1 MNVLQISHCYYPPF
15 LDCSRQY
22 AALFKGTGIKATTVY
37 LTGEP
42 DDEVARATASD
53 EVIFLGYKSRD
64 VGGLKLDA
72 IRRIRQIAAEKE
84 YRFCIAHRAKPTY
97 VALLATRLPVISV
110 RHNFGDFDRYGRRLL
125 VNLFRKRLLLLG
137 VSNAV
142 RDEMR
147 ARLPHWPHE
156 QNETLNNR
164 IDVEAV
170 QAEQL
175 DRQEA
180 RRQLGLPADAWVV
193 ANVGRLHHDKD
204 QATLIR
210 GFAKALPQL
219 PGNSLLLVMGSG
231 PLELALK
238 NLAAELGVVDKV
250 CFAGQVP
257 NGRRYFRAFD
267 VFALTSDHEPFGMV
281 LLEAMA
287 AGLPI
292 ICSDCGGGA
301 EVVQGIGWLFPLSD
315 VHALADR
322 LLEVAGLDG
331 KWDPL
336 AMSQSLEE
344 HFSDQA
350 ARVRFRQLALATGL
364 LTEPCDGKIS
374 ES

>member
-1 MNVLQISHCYYPPF
+1 VNVLQISHCYYPPF

-22 AALFKGTGIKATTVY
+22 AALFKGTGIKVTTVY

-156 QNETLNNR
+156 QIETLYNR

-170 QAEQL
+170 QAELL

-219 PGNSLLLVMGSG
+219 PGNSLLLIMGSG

-250 CFAGQVP
+250 RFAGQVP

-292 ICSDCGGGA
+292 ICSDSGGGT
-301 EVVQGIGWLFPLSD
+301 EVVQGVGSLFALSD
-315 VHALADR
+315 ASALADR
-322 LLEVAGLDG
+322 LLESARCGSA
-331 KWDPL
+331 WDPL
-336 AMSQSLEE
+336 LMQQRLVERFTDHAVQSRFMHLP
-344 HFSDQA
+344 FVARLLA
-350 ARVRFRQLALATGL
+350 AKT
-364 LTEPCDGKIS
+364 
-374 ES
+374 